1 MKNILCPVLFLILV
15 SCNTKQAETLKWTE
29 EEKDLTYKE
38 CITYTMDILDMNINE
53 SDSYCQCSIDVLTAN
68 FDLLDYKFDINNK
81 QLILYVDNGLEN
93 NLGEIIIPTTLLSG
107 DFRFYL
113 NDQEFFPKVQSDE
126 KISFITMNFTGLGNN
141 VVKIIGTEY
150 LSGLDDI
157 APIENNSSKSLDNDF
172 LPPDVQSNEI
182 FSDDYFIWLIV
193 GGIVIVIAVFV
204 VTKFLKNKN

>member
-1 MKNILCPVLFLILV
+1 MKSIIVFTVLLFFVLTPVHGQLLSDATGLI
-15 SCNTKQAETLKWTE
+15 NR
-29 EEKDLTYKE
+29 
-38 CITYTMDILDMNINE
+38 IDIQTSGYDFE
-53 SDSYCQCSIDVLTAN
+53 VVLTAN
-68 FDLLDYKFDINNK
+68 FDLLDYDFDINNK
-81 QLILYVDNGLEN
+81 QLILYLDSGLEN
-93 NLGEIIIPTTLLSG
+93 NLGEIIIPATLLSG

-126 KISFITMNFTGLGNN
+126 KISFITLNFSGLGNN

-157 APIENNSSKSLDNDF
+157 IPIENNSSKSLDNDF
-172 LPPDVQSNEI
+172 LPPDVQSNETL
-182 FSDDYFIWLIV
+182 SDDYLIWLIV

>member
-1 MKNILCPVLFLILV
+1 MLLFFVITPVHGQLLSDATGLI
-15 SCNTKQAETLKWTE
+15 NR
-29 EEKDLTYKE
+29 
-38 CITYTMDILDMNINE
+38 IDIQTSGYDFE
-53 SDSYCQCSIDVLTAN
+53 VVLTAN
-68 FDLLDYKFDINNK
+68 FDLLDYDFDINNK
-81 QLILYVDNGLEN
+81 QLILYLDSGLEN
-93 NLGEIIIPTTLLSG
+93 NLGEIIIPATLLSG

-126 KISFITMNFTGLGNN
+126 KINFITLNFTGLGNN

-172 LPPDVQSNEI
+172 LPPDVQSSETL
-182 FSDDYFIWLIV
+182 SGDYLIWLIV
-193 GGIVIVIAVFV
+193 GGIVIVIAVFG